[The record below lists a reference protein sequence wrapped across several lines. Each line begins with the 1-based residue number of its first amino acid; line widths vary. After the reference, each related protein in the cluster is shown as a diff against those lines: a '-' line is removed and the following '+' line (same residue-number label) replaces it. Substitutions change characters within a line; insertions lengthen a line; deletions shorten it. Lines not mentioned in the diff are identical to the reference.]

1 MRETETARL
10 KLRRVR
16 EDDVKAIYEGWA
28 KDPEVS
34 KYLTWHPHKSVEDTR
49 MVMDYWLSE
58 YSKETCYRW
67 GIELKESGTLIG
79 MIDVV
84 GYEGGVPVIGYCSA
98 RKYWNRGYMTEAL
111 KAVADELFAA
121 GFSEI
126 KAEVVE
132 ENGASNRVIQKAGF
146 EYVESRNSPL
156 SLVKPEMVMLNSY
169 RLRRPE

>member
-10 KLRRVR
+10 KLRRVG
-16 EDDVKAIYEGWA
+16 EDDIGAIFEGWA
-28 KDPEVS
+28 NDPEVT
-34 KYLTWHPHKSVEDTR
+34 KYLTWHSHKSIEDTR

-58 YSKETCYRW
+58 YNKESCFRW
-67 GIELKESGTLIG
+67 GIELKENGTLIG

-111 KAVADELFAA
+111 RAVANELFEN

-126 KAEVVE
+126 KAEAVE

-156 SLVKPEMVMLNSY
+156 SLVKPEMVTLNSY
-169 RLRRPE
+169 RLKKPQ

>member
-10 KLRRVR
+10 KLRRVG
-16 EDDVKAIYEGWA
+16 EDDIGAIFEGWA
-28 KDPEVS
+28 NDPEVT
-34 KYLTWHPHKSVEDTR
+34 KYLTWHPHKSIEDTR

-58 YSKETCYRW
+58 YNKESCFRW
-67 GIELKESGTLIG
+67 GIELKENGTLIG

-111 KAVADELFAA
+111 RAVANELFEN

-126 KAEVVE
+126 KAEAVE

-156 SLVKPEMVMLNSY
+156 SLVKPEMVTLNSY
-169 RLRRPE
+169 RLKKPQ